1 MVGFTD
7 AVKLFYERYTDFA
20 GRSTRSEYW
29 WVQLFYV
36 IVLIILVIPIILS
49 GGLESGEPSILSII
63 PLGLFILASII
74 PMIALTIR
82 RFHDQDKSGWFYL
95 LSFIPYIGG
104 IIVIVF
110 MCIAGTN
117 GSNRFGHDPL
127 NSMDDI
133 FS

>member
-7 AVKLFYERYTDFA
+7 AVKLFYGRYTDFA

-29 WVQLFYV
+29 WVQLFYLIAL
-36 IVLIILVIPIILS
+36 IVLAIPVILS
-49 GGLESGEPSILSII
+49 GGLKSGDPSILSMI
-63 PLGLFILASII
+63 PLGLFVLAGII

-117 GSNRFGHDPL
+117 GPNRFGDDPL